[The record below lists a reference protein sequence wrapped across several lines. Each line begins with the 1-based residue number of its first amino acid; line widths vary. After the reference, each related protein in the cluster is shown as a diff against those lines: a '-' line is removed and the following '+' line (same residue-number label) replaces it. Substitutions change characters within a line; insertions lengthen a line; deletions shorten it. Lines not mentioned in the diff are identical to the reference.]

1 MKQIED
7 KLLERFKKLVTDHI
21 GLRIGKED
29 SETFRKALTIQ
40 MKSLNIVDPERYLS
54 FLESDTGASKQEWKA
69 FIISITTGE
78 SYFFRDKGHFF
89 LLQNTILPELIKK
102 KETQRSLRIWSAGC
116 TTGEEPYSI
125 AILLDM
131 LLPDLKGWDIFIIG
145 TDINEESLK
154 NAARGIYSQW
164 SFRMLGKDIQSR
176 YFKSHQDKWE
186 IHENIKKMVNFQYG
200 NLIEDG
206 FFSQNPEI
214 CNMDII
220 ICRNVFIYF
229 EKEAV
234 SSVLNKFQRILNQGG
249 YLVTGH
255 AELYGHDLTN
265 LSRVMFPEAVIYKK
279 TAELKVQTTEIT
291 RLPECIKEGRDLR
304 IKELPVPKSVLP
316 FPELS
321 KINTLNP
328 NREPER
334 EIEELIKKGRYTEA
348 IDKAES
354 FLITYKDNYD
364 LFCLLAQAYANSGD
378 YEKAA
383 SACRRAMNIN
393 AHSADP
399 YLFLAHVAEA
409 RGNDAEAKDLF
420 KKAIYLDPAFIAA
433 YCELGGLYEKENDIP
448 RARKART
455 TAIEFLKYLPSEAT
469 VKPYDITAGEL
480 LKYVEYLAGS
490 KDAGLMPAG
499 PGEQRRL

>member
-7 KLLERFKKLVTDHI
+7 KLLDRFKKLVTDHI
-21 GLRIGKED
+21 GLHICKVD

-40 MKSLNIVDPERYLS
+40 MKSLNILDPEKYLS
-54 FLESDTGASKQEWKA
+54 FLESDTGESKQEWKA
-69 FIISITTGE
+69 LIIPITTGE

-102 KETQRSLRIWSAGC
+102 RETKRSLRIWSAGC
-116 TTGEEPYSI
+116 ATGEEPYSV

-154 NAARGIYSQW
+154 KAARGIYSQW
-164 SFRMLGKDIQSR
+164 SFRMVDKDIQGK
-176 YFKSHQDKWE
+176 YFKRHQDEWE
-186 IHENIKKMVNFQYG
+186 IHENIKKMVKFQYG
-200 NLIEDG
+200 NLIEDDL
-206 FFSQNPEI
+206 FPQTPEI

-229 EKEAV
+229 KKEAV
-234 SSVLNKFQRILNQGG
+234 SSILNKFQRILNDGS

-255 AELYGHDLTN
+255 SELYGHDLTN
-265 LSRVMFPEAVIYKK
+265 LCQIMFPEAVIYKK
-279 TAELKVQTTEIT
+279 TADLKVQTAEIT
-291 RLPECIKEGRDLR
+291 RLPKGIKEGKDSK
-304 IKELPVPKSVLP
+304 IKETPVAKSVLP
-316 FPELS
+316 VPGLS
-321 KINTLNP
+321 KTKLLEP
-328 NREPER
+328 NS

-348 IDKAES
+348 IYKAES

-364 LFCLLAQAYANSGD
+364 LLCLIAQAYANSGD
-378 YEKAA
+378 YERAV

-393 AHSADP
+393 ADSADP
-399 YLFLAHVAEA
+399 YLLLAHVAEA
-409 RGNDAEAKDLF
+409 RGDDEEAKDLF

-455 TAIEFLKYLPSEAT
+455 TAIEFLKSLPSQAP

-480 LKYVEYLAGS
+480 LKYVEYLTRS
-490 KDAGLMPAG
+490 KDAGLMPSG
-499 PGEQRRL
+499 PGEKSRQ

>member
-7 KLLERFKKLVTDHI
+7 KLLEQFKKLVTGRI

-29 SETFRKALTIQ
+29 SETFRRALTIR
-40 MKSLNIVDPERYLS
+40 MKSLTIAHSERYLS
-54 FLESDTGASKQEWKA
+54 FLESDSGASEQEWKA
-69 FIISITTGE
+69 FIVSITTGE

-102 KETQRSLRIWSAGC
+102 KETKRSLRIWSAGC
-116 TTGEEPYSI
+116 ATGEEPYSV

-131 LLPDLKGWDIFIIG
+131 LLPDRKGWDIFIIG

-154 NAARGIYSQW
+154 KAARGIYSPW

-176 YFKSHQDKWE
+176 YFKRYQDKWE

-214 CNMDII
+214 CTMDII

-234 SSVLNKFQRILNQGG
+234 SSVLNKFQRILNPGG

-255 AELYGHDLTN
+255 AELYGHALTS
-265 LSRVMFPEAVIYKK
+265 LHQIMYPEAVIYKK
-279 TAELKVQTTEIT
+279 TAELCMQPAEISP
-291 RLPECIKEGRDLR
+291 LPKQ
-304 IKELPVPKSVLP
+304 VPKSVPPVPL
-316 FPELS
+316 LS
-321 KINTLNP
+321 KAKITEP
-328 NREPER
+328 N
-334 EIEELIKKGRYTEA
+334 
-348 IDKAES
+348 
-354 FLITYKDNYD
+354 KDNYD
-364 LFCLLAQAYANSGD
+364 LLCQMAQAYANSGD

-393 AHSADP
+393 PRSADP
-399 YLFLAHVAEA
+399 YLLLAHIAEA

-433 YCELGGLYEKENDIP
+433 YCELGGLYEKENDLS

-455 TAIEFLKYLPSEAT
+455 TAIEFLKHLPSQAT
-469 VKPYDITAGEL
+469 VKPYDITAGEML
-480 LKYVEYLAGS
+480 TYVESLTGANNAGS
-490 KDAGLMPAG
+490 MPAV
-499 PGEQRRL
+499 PGEQSRL

>member
-7 KLLERFKKLVTDHI
+7 KLLERFKTLVTDHI
-21 GLRIGKED
+21 GLRICKED

-40 MKSLNIVDPERYLS
+40 MKILNIIDPERYLS
-54 FLESDTGASKQEWKA
+54 FLESDTGESKQEWKA
-69 FIISITTGE
+69 LIISITTGE

-89 LLQNTILPELIKK
+89 LLQNTILPELIKN
-102 KETQRSLRIWSAGC
+102 KEPQRSLRIWSAGC
-116 TTGEEPYSI
+116 ATGEEPYSV

-154 NAARGIYSQW
+154 KAARGIYSQW
-164 SFRMLGKDIQSR
+164 SFRMVDKDIQGK
-176 YFKSHQDKWE
+176 YFKRHRDQWE
-186 IHENIKKMVNFQYG
+186 IHENINKMVKFQYG
-200 NLIEDG
+200 NLIEDD
-206 FFSQNPEI
+206 FFFQNHEI

-229 EKEAV
+229 QKEAV
-234 SSVLNKFQRILNQGG
+234 SAVFNNFLRILNDGG
-249 YLVTGH
+249 YLITGH

-265 LSRVMFPEAVIYKK
+265 LHQIMFPEAVIYKK

-291 RLPECIKEGRDLR
+291 RLPECIKERKDLT
-304 IKELPVPKSVLP
+304 IKETPVAKSVLP
-316 FPELS
+316 VPGLS
-321 KINTLNP
+321 KTKPLDP
-328 NREPER
+328 NR
-334 EIEELIKKGRYTEA
+334 EIEELIKQGRYTEA

-364 LFCLLAQAYANSGD
+364 LLCLIAQAYANSGD

-399 YLFLAHVAEA
+399 YLLLAHVAEA
-409 RGNDAEAKDLF
+409 RGDDEEAKDLL

-433 YCELGGLYEKENDIP
+433 YCELGGLYEKGDDIP

-455 TAIEFLKYLPSEAT
+455 TAIEFLKSLPSQAP

-480 LKYVEYLAGS
+480 LEYVEYLTRS
-490 KDAGLMPAG
+490 KDAGLMPSG
-499 PGEQRRL
+499 PGEKSRR